1 MDSTQGKGGVSRKVD
16 TVLGACIAACLAV
29 MAVLVFGNVVL
40 RYAFNSGITWSEEMS
55 RYFFVFMIFLG
66 SVSAAMLG
74 KHISVDLL
82 VERLAPG
89 GRRSVL
95 VLGHLATIAVLLML
109 IIGCWQLAWINA
121 NSKGPVTGFPLWL
134 LFAGC
139 IGMAAGMI
147 AASVRDLRH
156 ALAGRPAVARK
167 HADD

>member
-1 MDSTQGKGGVSRKVD
+1 MDSTQGKGGAGRKVD
-16 TVLGACIAACLAV
+16 TVLGVCIAVCLAA

-66 SVSAAMLG
+66 SVSAALLG

-89 GRRSVL
+89 AARPVL

-109 IIGCWQLAWINA
+109 MAGCWQLALINA
-121 NSKGPVTGFPLWL
+121 NSKGPVTGFPLWM
-134 LFAGC
+134 LFVGC

-147 AASVRDLRH
+147 VASVRDLWR
-156 ALAGRPAVARK
+156 AMAGRPSVVGK